1 MAAFPVPRKEELNG
15 LARRALGVGI
25 VAGLGCALGAWFS
38 PAHFFRAYLVAYLF
52 FLSIAHG
59 CFAVLMVYH
68 LTGGAWGFLIR
79 NILEAGM
86 RTLPLLAA
94 LFVPLA
100 LGVSYL
106 YLWADAEAVSASAE
120 LRHKEIY
127 LNVPFFIVRAAV
139 YFAAWLAVAYFL
151 SRWSGAQER
160 TGDPAF
166 ARNLTRLSGPGLVI
180 YGITIFFA
188 SIDWIMSLQP
198 DYRST
203 IIAPLFASGEVL
215 VGFAC
220 SLIVMAWLVAR
231 PPVAVAAEAVGDL
244 GSLLFT
250 FLIIW
255 AYMAFFQFMLIW
267 IANLPY
273 DSAWYVARTS
283 PGWLGTAWALFLLHF
298 AVPFF
303 LLLLRDIKRQPRAL
317 AALAA
322 LLLLMH
328 LVYLYYE
335 VLPAFPSDSLANH
348 WVDFLAL
355 LGIGGFWLAYFV
367 WDLGR
372 HALLPGHDAN
382 QEAALRLA
390 PCSPSILEGGGTAS
404 GGAERPLGE
413 AGHG

>member
-1 MAAFPVPRKEELNG
+1 MAAFPLPLKQDLNR
-15 LARRALGVGI
+15 LARRSLIIGI
-25 VAGLGCALGAWFS
+25 IAGAGCAMGVWLD

-59 CFAVLMVYH
+59 CFALLMVYH

-86 RTLPLLAA
+86 RTLPILAA
-94 LFVPLA
+94 LFVPIA
-100 LGVSYL
+100 LGLGYL
-106 YLWADAEAVSASAE
+106 YLWTDAEAMSASPE
-120 LRHKEIY
+120 LRRKEIY
-127 LNVPFFIVRAAV
+127 LNVPFFIIRVVV

-151 SRWSGAQER
+151 NRWSGAQER

-166 ARNLTRLSGPGLVI
+166 ARKLTRLSGPGLVI

-188 SIDWIMSLQP
+188 TIDWIMSLDP

-220 SLIVMAWLVAR
+220 SLIVMAWLAAR
-231 PPVAVAAEAVGDL
+231 PPVVLVAEAVGDL

-267 IANLPY
+267 IANLQY
-273 DSAWYVARTS
+273 DSVWYVARTS
-283 PGWLGTAWALFLLHF
+283 PGWLGVAWALFLLHF

-303 LLLLRDIKRQPRAL
+303 LLLLRGIKREPRAL
-317 AALAA
+317 AALAG

-328 LVYLYYE
+328 LVYIYYQ
-335 VLPAFPSDSLANH
+335 VLPAFPSDALISH
-348 WVDFLAL
+348 WIDFVTL
-355 LGIGGFWLAYFV
+355 IGAGGLWLAYFL

-372 HALLPGHDAN
+372 HPVLPSHDMN
-382 QEAALRLA
+382 QETAVRLNRF
-390 PCSPSILEGGGTAS
+390 SPAVGQAQSGAS
-404 GGAERPLGE
+404 VPATRIGE
-413 AGHG
+413 AGHA